1 MEEKNQEISI
11 NENKKALKPKLNQEI
26 INNNLNKLGGLFLE
40 VTTSMKNM
48 QNISKQIQDEMNNL
62 QEVYNKINELDN
74 FDENKNNN
82 K

>member
-26 INNNLNKLGGLFLE
+26 INNNLNKLGSLFLE

-74 FDENKNNN
+74 FDENNNNN

>member
-26 INNNLNKLGGLFLE
+26 INNNLNKLGSLFLE

>member
-1 MEEKNQEISI
+1 MEEKNKEISI

-26 INNNLNKLGGLFLE
+26 INNNLNNLGSLFLE

>member
-11 NENKKALKPKLNQEI
+11 NENKKAFKPKLIQEI
-26 INNNLNKLGGLFLE
+26 INNNLNNLGSLFLE

>member
-11 NENKKALKPKLNQEI
+11 NENKKAFKPKLNQEI

>member
-11 NENKKALKPKLNQEI
+11 NENKKAFKPKLNQEI

-74 FDENKNNN
+74 FNENKNNN

>member
-1 MEEKNQEISI
+1 MEEKNKEISI

-26 INNNLNKLGGLFLE
+26 INNNLNKLGSLFLE

>member
-11 NENKKALKPKLNQEI
+11 NENKKAFKPKLNQEI
-26 INNNLNKLGGLFLE
+26 INNNLNKLGSLFLE

>member
-1 MEEKNQEISI
+1 MEEKNKEISI

-26 INNNLNKLGGLFLE
+26 INNNLNKLGSLFLE

-74 FDENKNNN
+74 FNENKNNN

>member
-11 NENKKALKPKLNQEI
+11 NENKKSLKPKLNQEI
-26 INNNLNKLGGLFLE
+26 ITNNLNKLGGLFLE

>member
-26 INNNLNKLGGLFLE
+26 INNNLNKLGSLFLE

-48 QNISKQIQDEMNNL
+48 QNISKQIQDEMNNI

>member
-1 MEEKNQEISI
+1 M
-11 NENKKALKPKLNQEI
+11 
-26 INNNLNKLGGLFLE
+26 FLE

-48 QNISKQIQDEMNNL
+48 LNISKQIQDEMNNL